1 MCDTLGCVNTK
12 IPLFGKNSDRC
23 VDEPQLLE
31 FHPRKSNTEKSLI
44 TTYIEIDQVKNTNA
58 ILISR
63 PSWMYG
69 AEMGVNEYG
78 LVIGN
83 EAVFT
88 KGGYNKTGL
97 TGMDLLRI
105 ALERAIDA
113 KSALELIITYLEKY
127 GQGGNCAYEGK
138 KYYNNSFLIM
148 DSNELYVLETYDR
161 QWAYRKREKDSI
173 SNRLSIRRT
182 KNNSENRNCDFARI
196 HSEPVYTYLCGSGY
210 RRERTQSC
218 IMNECDFEGIKKALR
233 SHNKT
238 KDPFSHGTA
247 SSVCMHGG
255 GVVDNQTTASMIV
268 QLYPV
273 PVVWATCSS
282 LPCVSLFKPYLFGTK
297 APFVSTYTCNS
308 YSDESSVRYW
318 KQRESLN
325 RRMLGNPPPA
335 EYYEQME
342 VLEKEWE
349 NLVMSS
355 YNDASKMEN
364 ISLKAFEQEKEF
376 IEKMDKLIPKNPN
389 HTFYHM
395 GFWKNRE
402 L

>member
-1 MCDTLGCVNTK
+1 M
-12 IPLFGKNSDRC
+12 R
-23 VDEPQLLE
+23 DEPQLLE
-31 FHPRKSNTEKSLI
+31 FYPRKNNTEKTLM
-44 TTYIEIDQVKNTNA
+44 TTYIEIDQAKKTNA

-88 KGGYNKTGL
+88 KGRYNKTGL

-105 ALERAIDA
+105 ALERSIDA
-113 KSALELIITYLEKY
+113 KQALELIITYLEKY

-148 DSNELYVLETYDR
+148 DNSELYVLETFDK
-161 QWAYRKREKDSI
+161 QWAYRKSEKDSI
-173 SNRLSIRRT
+173 SNRLSIGKT
-182 KNNSENRNCDFARI
+182 SENSKKKSCDFAKI

-218 IMNECDFEGIKKALR
+218 IINECDFEGFRKALR
-233 SHNKT
+233 SHNKV
-238 KDPFSHGTA
+238 KDPFSRGTA

-255 GVVDNQTTASMIV
+255 GVVDNQTTASIIV
-268 QLYPV
+268 QLHPV

-282 LPCVSLFKPYLFGTK
+282 LPCVSLYKPYLFGTK
-297 APFVSTYTCNS
+297 APFVFS
-308 YSDESSVRYW
+308 YSDSSSSVKYW
-318 KQRESLN
+318 KQRESFN
-325 RRMLGNPPPA
+325 RRMLGNPPPS
-335 EYYEQME
+335 EYYEQMDA
-342 VLEKEWE
+342 LENEWR

-355 YNDASKMEN
+355 YDDASKMEK
-364 ISLKAFEQEKEF
+364 ISFQAFEQEKQFFEN
-376 IEKMDKLIPKNPN
+376 MDKLISKQPN

-402 L
+402 I